1 MKEIYNL
8 ISDGVLANELASGL
22 RNRKLEQK
30 FLYLNKWWDHYYNF
44 KEADKVYEESNFTAE
59 DLIEIWIKWNVIED
73 ENTAIVS
80 LWCGKCVM
88 EKDIFSQIWDSYNI
102 DFFWVDTSRNILET
116 ALEEMKELEN
126 IKSYFIRSDFSSND
140 FKTEL
145 NQLTQEYKKRM
156 FVFFSN
162 TFGNIGHTNII
173 DILYNLL
180 NKWESLWLDVRLRAG
195 TSAKDDLKLADL
207 SSNYLK
213 NEKYLKFYLYPLEK
227 IGIPTENG
235 KIVRKTR
242 KEPSINALRFQNS
255 FLFTKKT
262 EIEIKKEKIVI
273 LPWEKINMLQFYVY
287 DADGLI
293 NFFKE
298 HNFKLI
304 KKQIKNLRWQFLF
317 QKI

>member
-8 ISDGVLANELASGL
+8 ISDWVLANELANWL

-30 FLYLNKWWDHYYNF
+30 FLYLNKWWNHYYNF
-44 KEADKVYEESNFTAE
+44 KQSDKVYEESNFTND
-59 DLIEIWIKWNVIED
+59 DLIKLWINWNVSKD
-73 ENTAIVS
+73 EHTAIIS
-80 LWCGKCVM
+80 LWCGKCAM
-88 EKDIFSQIWDSYNI
+88 EKNIFTEIWDNYNI

-116 ALEEMKELEN
+116 ALIEMNELKN
-126 IKSYFIRSDFSSND
+126 IKSSFIRSDFSSNE

-145 NQLTQEYKKRM
+145 NQLTLEYQKRM

-180 NKWESLWLDVRLRAG
+180 NKWESLWLDVRLRG
-195 TSAKDDLKLADL
+195 WTSAKDDLKLADL
-207 SSNYLK
+207 SSTYLK
-213 NEKYLKFYLYPLEK
+213 DEKYLKFYLYPLKK
-227 IGIPTENG
+227 IGIPAENG
-235 KIVRKTR
+235 KIILKTI

-262 EIEIKKEKIVI
+262 EIEIKKEKIII

-304 KKQIKNLRWQFLF
+304 KKQIKDLRWQFLF
-317 QKI
+317 QKV